1 MDTIKFPITFDKG
14 RMSVL
19 EEQTRPY
26 YSQVIAFACRI
37 EKNELPLEITYGV
50 KDSTFQKFRKAE
62 LNYTISK
69 FWPEVRITTLEQSEA
84 DADGTSRLVVDFTF
98 EGQ

>member
-14 RMSVL
+14 RMSIL

-26 YSQVIAFACRI
+26 YSQIIAFACRI

-50 KDSTFQKFRKAE
+50 KDSTFQKFRKGE

-69 FWPEVRITTLEQSEA
+69 FWPEVRITTLEQGEA
-84 DADGTSRLVVDFTF
+84 DADGASRLVVDFTF

>member
-14 RMSVL
+14 RMAVL

-26 YSQVIAFACRI
+26 YSQIIAIACRI
-37 EKNELPLEITYGV
+37 EKTELPLEITYGV
-50 KDSTFQKFRKAE
+50 KDSTFTKFRKSE
-62 LNYTISK
+62 LAYTMSK
-69 FWPEVRITTLEQSEA
+69 FWPEVRLTTVEQSEA
-84 DADGTSRLVVDFTF
+84 TQDGISRLTIDFTF